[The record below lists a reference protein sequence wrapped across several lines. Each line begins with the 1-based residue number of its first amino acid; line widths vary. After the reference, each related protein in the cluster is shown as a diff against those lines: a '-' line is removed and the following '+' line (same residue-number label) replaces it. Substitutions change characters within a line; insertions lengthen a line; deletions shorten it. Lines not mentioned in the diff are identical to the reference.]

1 MKSTYRAIVAGIAFA
16 LMLSGGT
23 GAHAADADV
32 SRCRDM
38 IDDASRLVCYDGLFG
53 DPHTPPDGAAGE
65 RRAQAKKSFSFTATV
80 TGLEKR
86 RDGKFVATFDNGQV
100 WEQTELNSRADVRVG
115 DSVSVRR
122 AALGSYLLS
131 TREGIGTRVK
141 RLR

>member
-1 MKSTYRAIVAGIAFA
+1 MKTTYRSTVVMLAFA
-16 LMLSGGT
+16 VLVPGCMA
-23 GAHAADADV
+23 AHAADADV
-32 SRCRDM
+32 SRCRDLR
-38 IDDASRLVCYDGLFG
+38 DDASRLACYDRVFG
-53 DPHTPPDGAAGE
+53 DPHALPDSAADE
-65 RRAQAKKSFSFTATV
+65 RRAEAKKSFSFTATV

-100 WEQTELNSRADVRVG
+100 WEQTELNSRANVRVG
-115 DSVSVRR
+115 DSVAVRR